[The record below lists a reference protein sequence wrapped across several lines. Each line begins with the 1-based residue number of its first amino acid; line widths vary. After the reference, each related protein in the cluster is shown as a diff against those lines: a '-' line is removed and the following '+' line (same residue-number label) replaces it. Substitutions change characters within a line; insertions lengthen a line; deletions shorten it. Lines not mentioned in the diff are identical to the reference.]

1 MVVMINGDD
10 SDYVTVVMMV
20 MMLVMMIMVII
31 NGNVAGYD

>member
-1 MVVMINGDD
+1 MINGDD